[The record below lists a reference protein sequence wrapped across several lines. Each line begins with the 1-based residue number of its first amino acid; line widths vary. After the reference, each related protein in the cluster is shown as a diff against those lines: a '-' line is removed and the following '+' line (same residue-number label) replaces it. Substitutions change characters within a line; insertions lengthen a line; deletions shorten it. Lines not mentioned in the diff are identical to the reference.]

1 MDVPTTQTPG
11 TEIKLLMKKPTK
23 TNARE
28 SAMDAVDALND
39 AARASASDCVWLA
52 RQGDVLIERID
63 APDAKFTPA
72 AAPVILAHGESTGHM
87 HAIADFQQIQ
97 IAGDMNPGVGQAM
110 LLKIKAPV
118 KVLHQEHAPIDL
130 PKGTYRVMRQREY
143 SPEAIRNVAD

>member
-1 MDVPTTQTPG
+1 MQ
-11 TEIKLLMKKPTK
+11 KPTK
-23 TNARE
+23 P
-28 SAMDAVDALND
+28 
-39 AARASASDCVWLA
+39 WLA

-63 APDAKFTPA
+63 APANAKFTPA
-72 AAPVILAHGESTGHM
+72 AAPVILAHGEATGHA
-87 HAIADFQQIQ
+87 HAIADFQQIH